1 MTESD
6 ASVSVSSQVRIF
18 KLRAS
23 GWDSHK
29 HATSKSVHRRI
40 LVNAVPVWSAPTM
53 VWGRSAAFAE
63 AIAEEVI
70 QFWNR
75 VDFLYSFFEVVAN
88 TMKFHRIAIEH
99 RIG

>member
-1 MTESD
+1 
-6 ASVSVSSQVRIF
+6 
-18 KLRAS
+18 
-23 GWDSHK
+23 
-29 HATSKSVHRRI
+29 
-40 LVNAVPVWSAPTM
+40 M